1 MRSRLFRFAA
11 TAALVA
17 VPLTACGSGSPTT
30 NDNSSSGT
38 PGAVTVHAKDTL
50 TFDKS
55 SYEATAGNVTFEY
68 VNDGNIP
75 HTLNIEGQT
84 FEIDA
89 NKHGEK
95 DSASINLAAGTYT
108 LYCNIPG
115 HRSAGMHATLTV
127 K

>member
-1 MRSRLFRFAA
+1 MRSPLFRFAA
-11 TAALVA
+11 TAALVV
-17 VPLTACGSGSPTT
+17 VPLAACGSGSPTT
-30 NDNSSSGT
+30 ASNSSSGT

-55 SYEATAGNVTFEY
+55 SYSAAAGNVTFEY
-68 VNDGNIP
+68 IDDGNIP

-84 FEIDA
+84 FEIDV
-89 NKHGEK
+89 NKHGDKE
-95 DSASINLAAGTYT
+95 SASINLAAGTYT

-127 K
+127 Q

>member
-1 MRSRLFRFAA
+1 MRSRLLRFAA
-11 TAALVA
+11 TAAVVA

-30 NDNSSSGT
+30 TSSSGT
-38 PGAVTVHAKDTL
+38 TAGGVTVHAKDTL

-55 SYEATAGNVTFEY
+55 SYEATAGNVTLNY

-75 HTLNIEGQT
+75 HTLDIEGQS
-84 FEIDA
+84 FEIDV
-89 NKHGEK
+89 NSHGQQK
-95 DSASINLAAGTYT
+95 SASINLAPGTYT